1 MAPYGR
7 GDGNAESSLVTQNK
21 KEGTVMCLVLNKPS
35 SRLVLF
41 FLVLNLITFSAFGQ
55 SKRNHSASPQAQVG
69 QTADVSDVA
78 KNPQQYMGKEVTV
91 EWKVDRVYSPNA
103 IGLEKDEKHLLVIG
117 VTPGALGDTSAMKRG
132 DPFMATGV
140 VSNFDRAGLERQYG
154 TIDFGKSSL
163 HKFENKPVV
172 VVGARQAARLE
183 PPQTPPVER
192 EKPSSVT
199 KSTPQTEQAPQAAA
213 PPEQKN
219 ESTALPRT
227 ASPVPL
233 IGFIGFLALLA
244 GLGVPLLRRQ

>member
-1 MAPYGR
+1 
-7 GDGNAESSLVTQNK
+7 
-21 KEGTVMCLVLNKPS
+21 MCPVLNKPS

-41 FLVLNLITFSAFGQ
+41 FLVFSLITFSAFGQ
-55 SKRNHSASPQAQVG
+55 SKRNQVG

-117 VTPGALGDTSAMKRG
+117 VTPGALGDTSAMKKG
-132 DPFMATGV
+132 DPFSATGV
-140 VSNFDRAGLERQYG
+140 VRNFDRAGLERQYG

-163 HKFENKPVV
+163 HEFENKPVV
-172 VVGARQAARLE
+172 VVGARHAAQLE
-183 PPQTPPVER
+183 HPQTPTVER

-199 KSTPQTEQAPQAAA
+199 ESTPQSEQAPQPAA
-213 PPEQKN
+213 PSEQKS
-219 ESTALPRT
+219 ESAALPRT
-227 ASPVPL
+227 ASPLPL

-244 GLGVPLLRRQ
+244 GVSVPLLRRQ